1 VISVGGF
8 SENQHLK
15 KSPKISESIK
25 SIRVLSP
32 LVATKISFAQ
42 NLLGLPI
49 QTFLTCQTV
58 KSIRNHAETI

>member
-1 VISVGGF
+1 MISVDGF
-8 SENQHLK
+8 RENQCRK
-15 KSPKISESIK
+15 NSPKICEAIK
-25 SIRVLSP
+25 SVRVLSP

-49 QTFLTCQTV
+49 QTFSTCQTV